1 MANLEQ
7 RAAIKGI
14 MVISA
19 ATKGEGYFQLV
30 AKFPFNRE

>member
-19 ATKGEGYFQLV
+19 ATKGESYFQLV